1 MDSLVDHNAQYND
14 LLNYFSS
21 YLKDMIAMIG
31 QVKALTYCLLNVPP
45 PSNKN
50 IAITPDVYS
59 VMGACKRT
67 HDDIKRI

>member
-1 MDSLVDHNAQYND
+1 MT
-14 LLNYFSS
+14 
-21 YLKDMIAMIG
+21 AMIG